1 MAQQAEADGM
11 VSQDTGLWRGQQL
24 TQDEI
29 ERYEANVNGDA
40 IQTPEMNVCDDKE
53 NALKMALEDMADEDT
68 SPVLLE
74 YFIDH
79 GTQWSKI
86 AVKGD

>member
-40 IQTPEMNVCDDKE
+40 IQTPEMNVCDDK
-53 NALKMALEDMADEDT
+53 
-68 SPVLLE
+68 
-74 YFIDH
+74 
-79 GTQWSKI
+79 
-86 AVKGD
+86 